1 MSENDEIRPLLG
13 KVAKGRVAQFRSSV
27 KATSGGSTWRF
38 AASQPR
44 GVERP
49 QHSEGWCRRGELSR
63 VYFYSGPE
71 DTRALASFF
80 LEKKMSL
87 VSTRFDDVRDVQA
100 DDLVEQRGCYVSP
113 VPLDQIERNE
123 FQRSSTD
130 PLQRD
135 IIHPY
140 RQPVISWRRSSI
152 DGQYLIAG
160 DLEWVEWSGGSP
172 VYPSEG
178 RLLQLNA
185 EAGKAFR
192 SARRWIGKHWRI
204 ENGFWYGPEATRLRD
219 AGLTPTSFHTDKVKF
234 STVTISD
241 SGGKTI
247 VEQSADEFFDTERK

>member
-1 MSENDEIRPLLG
+1 LP
-13 KVAKGRVAQFRSSV
+13 
-27 KATSGGSTWRF
+27 
-38 AASQPR
+38 
-44 GVERP
+44 
-49 QHSEGWCRRGELSR
+49 R
-63 VYFYSGPE
+63 VYFYAGPE

-80 LEKKMSL
+80 LEKKLSL

-100 DDLVEQRGCYVSP
+100 DDLVEQPGCYVSP
-113 VPLDQIERNE
+113 VPLAKIERNE

-160 DLEWVEWSGGSP
+160 DLEWVEWSDGLS

-178 RLLQLNA
+178 RLRQLNA

-192 SARRWIGKHWRI
+192 SARRWIGKHWSI
-204 ENGFWYGPEATRLRD
+204 ENGTWYGPEATRLRD
-219 AGLTPTSFHTDKVKF
+219 AGLTPTTFHPDKVRF
-234 STVTISD
+234 STVVIDEACQKAT
-241 SGGKTI
+241 
-247 VEQSADEFFDTERK
+247 VRQSADKFFDTKRK